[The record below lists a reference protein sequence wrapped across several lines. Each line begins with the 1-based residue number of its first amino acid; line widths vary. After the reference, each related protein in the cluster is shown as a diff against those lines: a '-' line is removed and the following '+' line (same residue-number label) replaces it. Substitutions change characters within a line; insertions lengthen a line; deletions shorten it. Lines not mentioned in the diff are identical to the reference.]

1 MKENALELVF
11 ILDASGS
18 MHNCTDDTVGGFNST
33 LDKQKE
39 DSTEVMLSTVLF
51 NSHIQ
56 VLHDRIPAS
65 EAAHMTRADYTAYGS
80 TALYDAIG
88 RTIRHIEDV
97 HRYIRPEDV
106 PEKTLFVIMTD
117 GMENA
122 SREFSG
128 AMVKELIDK
137 KKKDGW
143 EFLFLAADI
152 DTYEAASRIGIDHN
166 RAASFH
172 KHDGGFAEMY
182 CCVETAID
190 SIKYKKLN
198 GGSWKKM
205 LEKNDSEKELRDFL
219 DN

>member
-1 MKENALELVF
+1 
-11 ILDASGS
+11 
-18 MHNCTDDTVGGFNST
+18 
-33 LDKQKE
+33 
-39 DSTEVMLSTVLF
+39 MLSTVLF
-51 NSHIQ
+51 NNHVQ

-65 EAAHMTRADYTAYGS
+65 EASYMTREEYTAYGA

-97 HRYIRPEDV
+97 HRYIRPGDV

-128 AMVKELIDK
+128 AMVRELVDK

-152 DTYEAASRIGIDHN
+152 DTYEAASRIGIDRN
-166 RAASFH
+166 RSASFR
-172 KHDGGFAEMY
+172 KNGRGMAEMY
-182 CCVETAID
+182 FLRRCRNRLCQV
-190 SIKYKKLN
+190 
-198 GGSWKKM
+198 
-205 LEKNDSEKELRDFL
+205 SEKD
-219 DN
+219 

>member
-1 MKENALELVF
+1 MKENTLELVF

-18 MHNCTDDTVGGFNST
+18 MSNCTDDTVGGFNST

-65 EAAHMTRADYTAYGS
+65 EAAHMTRAEYTTCGT

-152 DTYEAASRIGIDHN
+152 DTYEAASRIGIDCT
-166 RAASFH
+166 RAASFR
-172 KHDGGFAEMY
+172 KDSRGIEELCFCMD
-182 CCVETAID
+182 TAIT
-190 SIKYKKLN
+190 SIKHRKLD
-198 GGSWKKM
+198 GDSWKDM
-205 LEKNDSEKELRDFL
+205 LRKNDMGKRLRDFP
-219 DN
+219 DD